1 MDENATVAA
10 PRKAPS
16 VRFGGTK
23 LNIGIAIAAL
33 VTIAG
38 IVLWG
43 MQMSQ
48 GLILSNMRNL
58 TSWGFYITCFMF
70 FVGLSAGGLI
80 ISSAPRVFGLK
91 GFGGISKIAVWVS
104 ICCTILAIAFVV
116 IDLGHPGRLW
126 ELFVYSNM
134 TSPLMWDIIVLLLYL
149 VVSVVYLWA
158 SLRNEKGT
166 GSQSSLRVLS
176 VIALLT
182 AIMVHTVT
190 AWIFGLQAGRE
201 LWYTAILGPWFV
213 SSALVCGIAL
223 VLSIVIALRKAGY
236 FELAQENVVKMVKL
250 LGVFVAIDLYF
261 LVCDLLTAGFPG
273 GSGAEVVKMLSSGPL
288 AVFFWIEIICCILV
302 MAAAFIPSLR
312 KNGIIVT
319 VSILAIIAI
328 FCKRVQLL
336 VGGFQITNI
345 NHAGVISGP
354 GLTDSGLVTA
364 GLAPS
369 LVYFPSPL
377 EIGLVLGVVGLGVL
391 MLFLGI
397 KHLPLRPHDGSN

>member
-10 PRKAPS
+10 SIKAPS

-33 VTIAG
+33 ITIAG

-43 MQMSQ
+43 MQLSQ

-104 ICCTILAIAFVV
+104 ICCTVLAIAFVV

-134 TSPLMWDIIVLLLYL
+134 TSPLMWDIIVLSLYL

-158 SLRNEKGT
+158 SLRSEKGA
-166 GSQSSLRVLS
+166 GSQTSLRVLS

-213 SSALVCGIAL
+213 SSALVCGMAL

-273 GSGAEVVKMLSSGPL
+273 GSGAEVVRMLSSGPL
-288 AVFFWIEIICCILV
+288 ALFFWVEIICCILV
-302 MAAAFIPSLR
+302 MVVAFVPSLR
-312 KNGIIVT
+312 KNSVIVT

-336 VGGFQITNI
+336 VGGFQIVNI
-345 NHAGVISGP
+345 DYVGVISGP
-354 GLTDSGLVTA
+354 GLTDSGLMTA
-364 GLAPS
+364 GLAPT

-377 EIGLVLGVVGLGVL
+377 EMGLVLGVIGLGVL

-397 KHLPLRPHDGSN
+397 KFLPLKPPDESS